1 MSSGSS
7 AGLIGMAETAPTQ
20 TTNLDRYGSAELDWT
35 RARDAL
41 AAPAGMDV
49 THFLGTCR
57 PDGTPHA
64 AGVGAQWFD
73 GDVYFT
79 SNPDTRKSRDLALN
93 PRCTISVRL
102 PGIDLVLSG
111 SAERVTDAPTLERIA
126 AGYRADGWPAQ
137 VEKDA
142 LTAPFSAPSAG
153 PPPWHV
159 YRFTFHTV
167 VGVGTAEPHGA
178 TRWHFDR

>member
-1 MSSGSS
+1 MTE
-7 AGLIGMAETAPTQ
+7 LAPTE
-20 TTNLDRYGSAELDWT
+20 TTNLDRYGNAELEWS

-41 AAPAGMDV
+41 AGKPSAAI

-64 AGVGAQWFD
+64 AGIGAQWLD
-73 GDVYFT
+73 GYLYFT
-79 SNPDTRKSRDLALN
+79 SSPAARKARDLAVN

-102 PGIDLVLSG
+102 PGIDLVLDG
-111 SAERVTDAPTLERIA
+111 TAARVTDSGTLEQVA
-126 AGYRADGWPAQ
+126 AGYRAGGWPAQ
-137 VEKDA
+137 VDGDA

-167 VGVGTAEPHGA
+167 VGVAGAEPHGA
-178 TRWHFDR
+178 TRWRFER